1 MVRMKENDFID
12 QISQLENSPQEFINH
27 LLKEI
32 DFDKEFS
39 SEEEALKLLLLGR
52 GYLITGK
59 SDIALGFLN
68 KALTFYVTVNDKL
81 AMFYCYSNLGISY
94 REEKQFDLALKVL
107 NKCYNL
113 AFDLDD
119 FSYTIQTLVHIA
131 SVYSSLDNIHKAIE
145 LLDKALEYRDK
156 IKNNK
161 TIGDLYN
168 NYAFVLLSIS
178 EYERALEYFFQALEV
193 YKGLFGTSFSTNALI
208 VLSNIGETYVMIGDY
223 ENAMRYLNQALES
236 AVDHNI
242 RFIEMDC
249 HQNLALVYE
258 ALSMF
263 KEALDH
269 QKRYSYLREQVNDSQ
284 SQETIDYLR
293 QKFEDESR
301 KSEEEI
307 HILKNVELKNK
318 TIELEK
324 TLKNI
329 SKISEIGQKLTS
341 SMDLDQIYEIL
352 RRSISNLMKI
362 DLFGIALY
370 IEEDQLVIFKY
381 FEEGGINLPLKE
393 VDVNDTVSLAAYCIK
408 NHTDVFIKHFNDES
422 QFYYPQSYYMGL
434 GNNKEKNTQTI
445 IFTRLISENRC
456 IGVLTVQ
463 NYEIEAYTESD
474 FEVIKALASY
484 VAIAISN
491 AQKKN
496 IIIEKANELEFL
508 SYNDPLTGL
517 LNRRAFS
524 QRINGLVGNALYMPL
539 GLMIGDMNNLKEIND
554 QFGHMVGDQYLIAIS
569 EVMRK
574 HAGNSPVYR
583 LGGDEFAI
591 LTVNTSEAE
600 MKSLEEKIIK
610 TCSDTH
616 LSAGDLSISIGYH
629 IQMEPSEISDD
640 LFSKAESAMYQEKR
654 KHHRREKIRI

>member
-1 MVRMKENDFID
+1 MKENDFID